1 MTMRHVIR
9 RLAVALLL
17 VSRVAPVAS
26 QAQSNGS
33 ANPPSPVLVFFDWG
47 KPVIGSDAAAS
58 LDAVAASFLATPA
71 LHLNVSG
78 HSDRS
83 GGAPGNRRSSLQRA
97 AAVADYLAGRGVP
110 RSTMTIA
117 GYGEDRPLIPT
128 ADGVREPQNRR
139 VEVSFAPAPER

>member
-1 MTMRHVIR
+1 MTMRHVIG

-17 VSRVAPVAS
+17 SGVATAAA
-26 QAQSNGS
+26 QAQRN
-33 ANPPSPVLVFFDWG
+33 AAATPPSPVLVFFDWG
-47 KPVIGSDAAAS
+47 KPGIGSDAAGA
-58 LDAVAASFLATPA
+58 LDAVAASALAMPA
-71 LHLNVSG
+71 LHLSLSG

-110 RSTMTIA
+110 RSAMTIA
-117 GYGEDRPLIPT
+117 GYGEERPLIPT

-139 VEVSFAPAPER
+139 VEIGFAATPGR